1 MGNVI
6 SMNLI
11 INSLQS
17 KKENSNKYNKNK
29 YKEDPILSSKYCY
42 YCKTNFEN
50 KIEYNEHLTNCINN
64 DLTHL

>member
-11 INSLQS
+11 INSLQT
-17 KKENSNKYNKNK
+17 KKENSNKNK

-42 YCKTNFEN
+42 YCKTNFKN
-50 KIEYNEHLTNCINN
+50 KIEYNEHLSYCKNG
-64 DLTHL
+64 DL